1 MIVGIP
7 KEIKN
12 NEYRVSLTPAGAME
26 LVRRGHTVYIQSGA
40 GVDSGFADKEYQA
53 VGAKLLPTIEEV
65 YATAE
70 MIIKVKEPIAPEYGL
85 VRPGQL
91 LFTYFH
97 FASSEALTRAMIASG
112 AVCCAYETVER
123 SDRSL
128 PLLIPMSE
136 VAGRM
141 AAQEGRYFLEKPRGG
156 KGILLGGV
164 PGVKPAKVF
173 VIGAGVVGT
182 AAART
187 AAGTGAD
194 VTICDVSL
202 RRLTYLA
209 DVMPRNVK
217 TLMSSEYNIREELK
231 HADLVVGSV
240 LIPGAKA
247 PKLVTRDMLKLMEP
261 GTVMVDVA
269 IDQGGCFE
277 TSRPTTHEDPVY
289 YVDGILHYCVANIP
303 GAVPYTSTLA
313 LTNATLPYALQLA
326 DKGWRRACAENEELR
341 LGLNI
346 VEGKVVYRSVAE
358 AWGSR
363 CKVDPHRVGR
373 SGRLRAAGSVCGDR
387 MLFGFGGRLRSCGRR
402 NMRRRAGG
410 AFAYLP
416 EFAYIRLSKKRIMIK
431 NLVFDFGGIIADFE
445 FSRALAAFERVGL
458 KNPAEYLD
466 SYHQRG
472 FFRELESGRIGADEF
487 VRRLGECAGRE
498 VSYAEAREA
507 WLGFFLLPVPL
518 ERLACLEE
526 LRRDYRLY
534 VLSNTNPFVMDWARS
549 SEFSPAGK
557 PLDAYF
563 DKLFLSYEMKC
574 MKPDRAIFDRMAAEA
589 PLVPAETLFI
599 DDSAA
604 NAAAGAALGYRTFCP
619 RSNSDW
625 REEVRRILGAGV

>member
-1 MIVGIP
+1 
-7 KEIKN
+7 
-12 NEYRVSLTPAGAME
+12 
-26 LVRRGHTVYIQSGA
+26 
-40 GVDSGFADKEYQA
+40 
-53 VGAKLLPTIEEV
+53 
-65 YATAE
+65 
-70 MIIKVKEPIAPEYGL
+70 
-85 VRPGQL
+85 
-91 LFTYFH
+91 
-97 FASSEALTRAMIASG
+97 
-112 AVCCAYETVER
+112 
-123 SDRSL
+123 
-128 PLLIPMSE
+128 
-136 VAGRM
+136 
-141 AAQEGRYFLEKPRGG
+141 
-156 KGILLGGV
+156 
-164 PGVKPAKVF
+164 
-173 VIGAGVVGT
+173 
-182 AAART
+182 
-187 AAGTGAD
+187 
-194 VTICDVSL
+194 
-202 RRLTYLA
+202 
-209 DVMPRNVK
+209 
-217 TLMSSEYNIREELK
+217 
-231 HADLVVGSV
+231 
-240 LIPGAKA
+240 
-247 PKLVTRDMLKLMEP
+247 
-261 GTVMVDVA
+261 
-269 IDQGGCFE
+269 
-277 TSRPTTHEDPVY
+277 
-289 YVDGILHYCVANIP
+289 
-303 GAVPYTSTLA
+303 
-313 LTNATLPYALQLA
+313 
-326 DKGWRRACAENEELR
+326 
-341 LGLNI
+341 
-346 VEGKVVYRSVAE
+346 
-358 AWGSR
+358 
-363 CKVDPHRVGR
+363 
-373 SGRLRAAGSVCGDR
+373 

-445 FSRALAAFERVGL
+445 FSRVLAAFERVGL